1 MPDIES
7 TPGINFFTS
16 VPWVSDSASIHGV
29 AVEYSTDH
37 AGVSTMATEQQAQS
51 WGEGHPVTTGSGLHQ
66 FDDDLSQT
74 SSYGNM
80 VAVLLVIG
88 FSMFIA
94 TWMYNNAEGLSERI
108 FGLVRFSFI
117 FT

>member
-1 MPDIES
+1 
-7 TPGINFFTS
+7 
-16 VPWVSDSASIHGV
+16 
-29 AVEYSTDH
+29 
-37 AGVSTMATEQQAQS
+37 MATEQKAQS
-51 WGEGHPVTTGSGLHQ
+51 WGEGHPVTTGGGLHQ

-108 FGLVRFSFI
+108 FGLVRFSFTFSFDI
-117 FT
+117 FCFEYL